1 MILIIFWPW
10 MSLHFPCFIVEYLN
24 PQPQDGWIL
33 GKGHIYDRCGHF
45 YFPRDSAL
53 TIFHYYLI
61 IGAEYSRYR
70 WACFSVPV
78 PKMRSFSY
86 LQAENPMIQFSMRH
100 YDPSQQLN
108 MKMAAYLSGCGHFL
122 YFNIY
127 MWLTRCYNTC
137 RMITSWELSAPAKF
151 DRTFWDES
159 VIFLFTPFHSHATI
173 QDETLCPVSIF

>member
-45 YFPRDSAL
+45 YFPMDSAL

-78 PKMRSFSY
+78 PKMRSFSIY
-86 LQAENPMIQFSMRH
+86 KQNATWYNSTRDIMTRLNNLIGRWLHSRTDVAIFFFSIFTNWK
-100 YDPSQQLN
+100 YDATIFDEWLRVRGSVSWKWPYSL
-108 MKMAAYLSGCGHFL
+108 GWVGH
-122 YFNIY
+122 
-127 MWLTRCYNTC
+127 
-137 RMITSWELSAPAKF
+137 
-151 DRTFWDES
+151 
-159 VIFLFTPFHSHATI
+159 FLFTPFHSHATI
-173 QDETLCPVSIF
+173 KDETLCPVSIF